1 MISFIPNT
9 IQRIY
14 LVLTLDLKKS
24 PSRLQIEILS
34 GQGTFIMT
42 TLQSSLSFY
51 IYATSGGTLF
61 RHTLQ
66 ELFRLKLWKKYSVR
80 QQRRAINFQ
89 TFFDNNILTRF
100 SNSKVKYVYKY
111 ELVIIRMSAQRLQTI
126 GRHIQL
132 STQYKAEQQPE
143 YRFTL
148 ENGILTKEQ
157 RDFYEK
163 NGFIVIRN
171 LVSLEALDRFR
182 KRFQDVCTGKV
193 DTFGMTIMKDVAIAK
208 SEFADGEKAITKI
221 QDFTLDDELFQYCC
235 LPEVVKYVENFTGPN
250 VMAMHT
256 MLINKPPDPGTQTSR
271 HPLHQDLYYFPFRP
285 ADRIV
290 CAWTAMEHIHRGN
303 GCLVVLPGTHKGEL
317 QPHGYPEWEGGVNKM
332 YHGIQKFDPNGER
345 IHLEMWTGDTV
356 FFHPVLIHGSGTN
369 RTDGFRKAIS
379 CHYAGSECEYVECG
393 DIQDLI
399 SKEVTAIFKKRT
411 GIQEARFE
419 DVWRVKSRLVKGERI
434 NL

>member
-66 ELFRLKLWKKYSVR
+66 ELFRLKLWKKYS
-80 QQRRAINFQ
+80 
-89 TFFDNNILTRF
+89 
-100 SNSKVKYVYKY
+100 
-111 ELVIIRMSAQRLQTI
+111 MSAQRLQTI

-419 DVWRVKSRLVKGERI
+419 DIWRVKSRLVKGERI